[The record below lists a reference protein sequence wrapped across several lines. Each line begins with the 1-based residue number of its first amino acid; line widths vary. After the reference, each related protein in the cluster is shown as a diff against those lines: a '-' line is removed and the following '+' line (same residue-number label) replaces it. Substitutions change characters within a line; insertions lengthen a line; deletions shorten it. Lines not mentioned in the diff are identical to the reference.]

1 MARMK
6 KRKRKCTKTVMKKET
21 KTRRK
26 IDTKLKT
33 RTDKNEIENAD

>member
-1 MARMK
+1 M
-6 KRKRKCTKTVMKKET
+6 MKKET

-26 IDTKLKT
+26 TDTKLKT